1 MTTTTIV
8 LLALLAQAAPAA
20 PLQDKAK
27 AKALLGEGSSLYE
40 KGDYTGALEKF
51 HAAYAAY
58 SSPKIWFNIGQ
69 ANRDLGRP
77 VDALEA
83 FQKFLDGV
91 PDAAPEDKADAQA
104 SVVELQKRLG
114 RLTIV
119 CETTGAEIS
128 VDGKPVGVAPLA
140 KPIWVVPGPHQV
152 LASKQGAPLALGS
165 AEATAGGVA
174 TVVLR
179 GAQPAAAAPP
189 PVAPAAATEATPPP
203 PIETAAPPPPPAPA
217 VDVSTSPER
226 AAEPGEGWFLGRKW
240 TWVAGGAAVLFTGTA
255 AVIGGLAQSRFKDL
269 KKSCG
274 VDSDE
279 GLGCDKGSI
288 DSLQTR
294 MTTANVFW
302 GLAGAAAVTAGVLF
316 FVEGRPVVVAP
327 MAGESKG
334 LVARMEF

>member
-1 MTTTTIV
+1 MTTTSIV

-20 PLQDKAK
+20 PAQDKAK
-27 AKALLGEGSSLYE
+27 AKTLLGEGTSLYE
-40 KGDYTGALEKF
+40 KGDYTGALERF

-58 SSPKIWFNIGQ
+58 ASAKIWFNIGQ

-104 SVVELQKRLG
+104 SVAELQKRLG
-114 RLTIV
+114 QLTIV
-119 CETTGAEIS
+119 CESAGAEIS

-140 KPIWVVPGPHQV
+140 KPIWVVPGLHQV
-152 LASKQGAPLALGS
+152 LASKQGAPLALASAEVGAGGS
-165 AEATAGGVA
+165 ATAT
-174 TVVLR
+174 LR
-179 GAQPAAAAPP
+179 GGPVVPAAPP
-189 PVAPAAATEATPPP
+189 AMTAPAIP
-203 PIETAAPPPPPAPA
+203 AAPPVEVMVASPPPQA
-217 VDVSTSPER
+217 R
-226 AAEPGEGWFLGRKW
+226 RGWWLGRKW
-240 TWVAGGAAVLFTGTA
+240 TWVAGGAAVAFAGTA

-269 KKSCG
+269 KRSCG
-274 VDSDE
+274 VDSDD
-279 GLGCDKGSI
+279 GLGCDKGKI

-316 FVEGRPVVVAP
+316 FVEGRPVAVAP

-334 LVARMEF
+334 VLARMEF